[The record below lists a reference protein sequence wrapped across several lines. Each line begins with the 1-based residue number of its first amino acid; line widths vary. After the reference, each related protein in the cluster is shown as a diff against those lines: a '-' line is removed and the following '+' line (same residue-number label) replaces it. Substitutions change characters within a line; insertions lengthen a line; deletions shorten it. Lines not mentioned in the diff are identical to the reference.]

1 MPCLRSL
8 PHAVTRDEEGAP
20 EARTRSDGSATRS
33 RIRRATHER
42 AAHAPAVKRLDARAR
57 APSDARAGGFLF
69 YWGGAQS

>member
-8 PHAVTRDEEGAP
+8 PHAVTRGEGGAP

-33 RIRRATHER
+33 RIRRATRGR

-57 APSDARAGGFLF
+57 A
-69 YWGGAQS
+69 GATLN